1 MDVLMKLFL
10 LCAVFL
16 SFTGTAS
23 AEFKSPLTKGLSLQ
37 KTPATTAARKLEA
50 QKLVAAKHIA
60 AHPANVGISND
71 VSLNFASYQFGDG
84 TSVRLDFRSVR
95 VEYGH
100 GVSNAVSSFSDMNHP
115 RPFEIELAFNAGMN
129 PQRLFIVSLGGM
141 FHENS
146 MVSYTVSSLP
156 GNTTLCNNCPAV
168 LSDNNRMAH
177 LVVDPAGNTGKLRIT
192 IRIESLATV
201 SSLDIAAVEL

>member
-1 MDVLMKLFL
+1 MDVVMKLFV

-23 AEFKSPLTKGLSLQ
+23 AEFKSPLTKALSLQ
-37 KTPATTAARKLEA
+37 NTPATTAARKLEA

-60 AHPANVGISND
+60 THPANIGISNN
-71 VSLNFASYQFGDG
+71 VSLDFASYQFGDG
-84 TSVRLDFRSVR
+84 TSVQLDFHSVR
-95 VEYGH
+95 LEYGY
-100 GVSNAVSSFSDMNHP
+100 GVFPAVSSFSDMTHP
-115 RPFEIELAFNAGMN
+115 RPFEIVLTFNAGIN
-129 PQRLFIVSLGGM
+129 PQRLFIISLGGM

-146 MVSYTVSSLP
+146 TVSYTVSSLP
-156 GNTTLCNNCPAV
+156 GNTTLCTNCQAV

-192 IRIESLATV
+192 IRVESFATV
-201 SSLDIAAVEL
+201 SSLDIATVEL